1 MGGVVHCLLDE
12 FREEEKARRKIPR
25 KIPHKVEFLKVNQTT
40 LRFYFLISS
49 LSFGV
54 FFKIQ
59 FLSLIV
65 MDNQILILSLNS
77 TYMDSNILFEYITS
91 PSAILHQ
98 EICMLK
104 LQ

>member
-1 MGGVVHCLLDE
+1 LGGVVHCLLDE

-54 FFKIQ
+54 FLKIQ
-59 FLSLIV
+59 FMSNLS
-65 MDNQILILSLNS
+65 DGQ
-77 TYMDSNILFEYITS
+77 SNIYLVSDFNVYG
-91 PSAILHQ
+91 
-98 EICMLK
+98 LK
-104 LQ
+104 YSF